1 MHVVNIAFKSQKPFP
16 SSLQQIPL
24 YLIYRPIF
32 IYNVIGISYE
42 YLYYVYTYINV
53 NLWHEYLIFTENELS
68 FELSCKGSL
77 CNYFIDISIASR
89 HSDLARLRKSRH
101 EDRQI

>member
-42 YLYYVYTYINV
+42 YLFCVYT
-53 NLWHEYLIFTENELS
+53 
-68 FELSCKGSL
+68 
-77 CNYFIDISIASR
+77 
-89 HSDLARLRKSRH
+89 
-101 EDRQI
+101 